1 MFFSCSAARPGYHQ
15 PVGHNQTA
23 RKRASVV
30 LASALADFAGWHMT
44 VDCGGRDCPRGRVYD
59 VAQLATLSSATTV
72 CWPSASNRA
81 LRTGSP
87 TASRVARIQ
96 IGKVVEHGRTRESEP
111 KWRPVARSCRNEQ
124 LVLHQR
130 RRDACRLPLARAEHG
145 V

>member
-59 VAQLATLSSATTV
+59 VAQLARLYPKKTVSGAIRRMRCNGCACSPASVVIRPKPGAT
-72 CWPSASNRA
+72 R
-81 LRTGSP
+81 
-87 TASRVARIQ
+87 
-96 IGKVVEHGRTRESEP
+96 VVEISMVGPGST
-111 KWRPVARSCRNEQ
+111 
-124 LVLHQR
+124 
-130 RRDACRLPLARAEHG
+130 
-145 V
+145 